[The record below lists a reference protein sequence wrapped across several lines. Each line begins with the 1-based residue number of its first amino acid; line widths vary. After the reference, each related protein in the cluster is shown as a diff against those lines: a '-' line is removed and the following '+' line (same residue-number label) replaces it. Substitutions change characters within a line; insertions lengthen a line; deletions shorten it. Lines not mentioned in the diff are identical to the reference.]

1 MPRPLTDLIHWV
13 GLSRILASAFGVLVV
28 VVGVWWVVRVPPP
41 PPEAMI
47 PFATSTIAQNSLTTS
62 PVESGSDGLVTGALS
77 AASITVYVSG
87 EVVKPGVYVLLTTA
101 RIFDALQAA
110 GGATAAAD
118 LVVVNLAAPLVDA
131 AQVFIPRIGST
142 PRATLPRPH
151 AGINLPTVGS
161 GSGSGSGS
169 GGDATTNSRIVDL
182 NSASLSDLDSL
193 PGVGPS
199 TAQAIID
206 YRNANGP
213 YVSID
218 DLLNVRGIGR
228 SKLSAIRARVRV

>member
-1 MPRPLTDLIHWV
+1 MHQRLTDLIRWI
-13 GLSRILASAFGVLVV
+13 GFSRILASAFGVIVM

-41 PPEAMI
+41 PPEATI
-47 PFATSTIAQNSLTTS
+47 PFASSTIA
-62 PVESGSDGLVTGALS
+62 EGLVAPGLGNEASPAS
-77 AASITVYVSG
+77 AVARITIYVSG
-87 EVVKPGVYVLLTTA
+87 EVVKPGVYVLLPTA
-101 RIFDALQAA
+101 RIIDALQAA
-110 GGATAAAD
+110 GGATSAAD

-142 PRATLPRPH
+142 PRVKLPRPR
-151 AGINLPTVGS
+151 AGINLPTAGSVVVGS

-169 GGDATTNSRIVDL
+169 AVPGIVDL

-206 YRNANGP
+206 YRVANGP
-213 YVSID
+213 YASVD
-218 DLLNVRGIGR
+218 DLLNVRGIGP
-228 SKLSAIRARVRV
+228 SKLAAMRVRVRV